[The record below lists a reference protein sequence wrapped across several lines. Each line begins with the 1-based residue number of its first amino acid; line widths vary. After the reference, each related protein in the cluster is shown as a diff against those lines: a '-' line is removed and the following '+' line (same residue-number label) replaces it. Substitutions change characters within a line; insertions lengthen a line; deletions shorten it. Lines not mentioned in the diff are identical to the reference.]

1 MPILPVVEF
10 LSALVALL
18 LAGAAFVNLS
28 WAEGASSQA
37 MKRQSSA
44 RTKRLFI
51 AAGVFAA
58 ITAYC
63 AYLCM
68 R

>member
-1 MPILPVVEF
+1 MLILPLIEF
-10 LSALVALL
+10 VSGLVALL

-37 MKRQSSA
+37 MKRESLSA
-44 RTKRLFI
+44 TRRLFI
-51 AAGVFAA
+51 GAGVFAA